1 MHMFFTSPQQSLRN
15 QTDLAS
21 YCIHTTLDGIE
32 RVAML
37 NLSTA
42 RSAVEMALSSMSGLT
57 GAKDLRVITYLHK
70 HLTPALEQGAQY
82 TRNFIEINSNTR
94 HKIAERVEN
103 KIAEQQNEFHHLI
116 ERSLDQGPL
125 ASQKAVSMVKSAI
138 RATTDTLEG
147 INEAAKRAGEMAEA
161 SANAVATATAQTATK
176 LYP

>member
-1 MHMFFTSPQQSLRN
+1 MFFTTTPQESFKE
-15 QTDLAS
+15 QTNLAG
-21 YCIHTTLDGIE
+21 YCISTTLDGIE

-42 RSAVEMALSSMSGLT
+42 RSTVEMALSSMSGLT
-57 GAKDLRVITYLHK
+57 GTKDLRVTTYLHK

-147 INEAAKRAGEMAEA
+147 INEAAKRAGEMVEA
-161 SANAVATATAQTATK
+161 STSAVVNATAKSACK
-176 LYP
+176 I